1 MGGIALSLAIAL
13 ISTCNSKNSDIESL
27 KSEKDSLLWVNA
39 QYSNEIEDLKKTV
52 SWNSLDAKQRQDS
65 LEKVIQFQK
74 SEYERKRDNVLDW
87 IYESYA
93 NEKNP
98 FGLLAFE
105 IENILSQ
112 ATREFYPDEYKANP
126 DSTLEAVKQT
136 LAERKQKRDERL
148 DSYKK
153 TGSQKKGKT
162 QKNQRT
168 IHK

>member
-1 MGGIALSLAIAL
+1 M
-13 ISTCNSKNSDIESL
+13 
-27 KSEKDSLLWVNA
+27 
-39 QYSNEIEDLKKTV
+39 
-52 SWNSLDAKQRQDS
+52 
-65 LEKVIQFQK
+65 IQFQK